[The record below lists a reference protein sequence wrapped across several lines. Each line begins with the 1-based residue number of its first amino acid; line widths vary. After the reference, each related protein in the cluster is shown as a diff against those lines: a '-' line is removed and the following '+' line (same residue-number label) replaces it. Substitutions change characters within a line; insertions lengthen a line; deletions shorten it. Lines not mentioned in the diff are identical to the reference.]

1 MSYELIKSL
10 HIIFVV
16 TWFAGLF
23 YIVRLFI
30 YHNEALEKSEAEQ
43 KILIPQFLIMQKRLW
58 YGITWPSA
66 ILTLVLGPALMLKW
80 YDLGS
85 NPWLFSKLFFVA
97 ILLVYHLYCGHIF
110 KQLKNSTKNFSPTFL
125 RFLNEGATVLLI
137 TIVLTVVYKSQIS
150 VFSILLSTIGSIFGL
165 TLAIF
170 YYKKLRAKQK

>member
-30 YHNEALEKSEAEQ
+30 YHNEALEKPADEQ
-43 KILIPQFLIMQKRLW
+43 KILIPQFLLMQKRLW
-58 YGITWPSA
+58 YGITWPSC
-66 ILTLVLGPALMLKW
+66 ILTLIFGPLLMLKW
-80 YDLGS
+80 YDLAS
-85 NPWLFSKLFFVA
+85 NPWLLSKLFFVA
-97 ILLVYHLYCGHIF
+97 ILLIYHCYCGCIF
-110 KQLKNSTKNFSPTFL
+110 NQLKNKNKTYSPTFL

-137 TIVLTVVYKSQIS
+137 TIVLIVVYKSLIS
-150 VFSILLSTIGSIFGL
+150 IFSILLSTIGSIFGL